1 MTLPKTKKLEAYGHL
16 VSGITELLEA
26 ARRTSARS
34 VNAIMTAAYW
44 MIGRRIVEYEQG
56 GKARAEYGEALLES
70 LSADLSNRYGRGFG
84 VDNLQRFRSFY
95 LAYPPNL
102 IYATRS
108 RRSGLSQGDKKYATA
123 SRTFQIDS
131 SEEAKEPIR
140 QTTSAELE
148 GREILQT
155 VSAEFSL
162 LNIAECFPLPWSAYV
177 RLLSVKNENARRFYG
192 TEALRGGW
200 SVRQLDRQ
208 IESQFYERTA
218 LSKNKAA
225 MLQRGAKARPVDRMT
240 PEEEIKDPYILE
252 FLGLKDE
259 YSESDLEEALI
270 RHLEFFLLEL
280 GGDFTFVARQKRLR
294 VGDEWYRVDLVFFH
308 RRLRCLLLIDLKLGK
323 FTHADAGQMHLYLNY
338 ACENWVLENENPPVG
353 LILCAH
359 KDAAVAKYALENLR
373 NKVLA
378 SEYRTVL
385 PDEKVIAAELEHTR
399 HLLDMRTRGSLAI
412 APDKKRIKPR

>member
-16 VSGITELLEA
+16 VSGITEVLET
-26 ARRTSARS
+26 ARRASARS
-34 VNAIMTAAYW
+34 VNATMTAAYW
-44 MIGRRIVEYEQG
+44 MIGRRIVEFEQKG
-56 GKARAEYGEALLES
+56 ELRAEYGEELIERLA
-70 LSADLSNRYGRGFG
+70 ADLSARYGRGFS
-84 VDNLQRFRSFY
+84 VRNVWHMKSFY
-95 LAYPPNL
+95 LAWPTP
-102 IYATRS
+102 
-108 RRSGLSQGDKKYATA
+108 
-123 SRTFQIDS
+123 
-131 SEEAKEPIR
+131 

-308 RRLRCLLLIDLKLGK
+308 RRLRSLLLIDLKLGK

-338 ACENWVLENENPPVG
+338 ARENWVLEDENPPVG

-399 HLLDMRTRGSLAI
+399 HLLAMRTRGSLAI
-412 APDKKRIKPR
+412 APEKKRVKPGPQLQDR

>member
-1 MTLPKTKKLEAYGHL
+1 MTLPKKKSADYSYL
-16 VSGITELLEA
+16 VSGITELLET
-26 ARRTSARS
+26 ARRATARS

-44 MIGRRIVEYEQG
+44 MIGRRMVEYEQG
-56 GKARAEYGEALLES
+56 GKTRAEYGKALLER

-95 LAYPPNL
+95 LAYPPDL

-108 RRSGLSQGDKKYATA
+108 RNLGLSLRDEKYATL
-123 SRTFQIDS
+123 SRISQIES

-140 QTTSAELE
+140 RTT
-148 GREILQT
+148 
-155 VSAEFSL
+155 SAEFSL
-162 LNIAECFPLPWSAYV
+162 GDIASCFPLPWSSYV
-177 RLLSVKNENARRFYG
+177 RLLSVKNENARTFYE

-225 MLQRGAKARPVDRMT
+225 MLRRGAKARPADKVA

-259 YSESDLEEALI
+259 YSETDLEEALI

-323 FTHADAGQMHLYLNY
+323 FTHSDVGQMHLYLNY
-338 ACENWVLENENPPVG
+338 ARENWVLEDENPPVG
-353 LILCAH
+353 LILCAQ

-378 SEYRTVL
+378 SEYKTVL
-385 PDEKVIAAELEHTR
+385 PDEKIIAAELEHTR
-399 HLLDMRTRGSLAI
+399 HLLDMRMGETLAL
-412 APDKKRIKPR
+412 ASDKKRIKPR

>member
-1 MTLPKTKKLEAYGHL
+1 MTTKKKSGDYGHL
-16 VSGITELLEA
+16 VSGITELLET
-26 ARRTSARS
+26 ARRASARS

-44 MIGRRIVEYEQG
+44 MIGRRIVEFEQKG
-56 GKARAEYGEALLES
+56 ELRAEYGEELIERLA
-70 LSADLSNRYGRGFG
+70 ADLSARYGRGFS
-84 VDNLQRFRSFY
+84 VRNVWQMKAFY
-95 LAYPPNL
+95 LAWPTP
-102 IYATRS
+102 
-108 RRSGLSQGDKKYATA
+108 
-123 SRTFQIDS
+123 
-131 SEEAKEPIR
+131 
-140 QTTSAELE
+140 QTTSAESE

-155 VSAEFSL
+155 VSAESSL
-162 LNIAECFPLPWSAYV
+162 SKIASCFPLPWSAYV

-308 RRLRCLLLIDLKLGK
+308 RRLRSLLLIDLKLGK

-338 ACENWVLENENPPVG
+338 ARENWVLEDENPPVG

-412 APDKKRIKPR
+412 APEKKRVKPGSQLQDR